1 MSDTA
6 SRSTRERLDQHV
18 REIVRWH
25 FDPAT
30 GCPFWLE
37 RAKQFTFDPL
47 RDVQGFA
54 DLGKFGLFED

>member
-6 SRSTRERLDQHV
+6 IQKAREQLDAHA
-18 REIVRWH
+18 RDIVRWH

-37 RAKQFTFDPL
+37 RAKGFDFNPL
-47 RDVQGFA
+47 TDVKG
-54 DLGKFGLFED
+54 